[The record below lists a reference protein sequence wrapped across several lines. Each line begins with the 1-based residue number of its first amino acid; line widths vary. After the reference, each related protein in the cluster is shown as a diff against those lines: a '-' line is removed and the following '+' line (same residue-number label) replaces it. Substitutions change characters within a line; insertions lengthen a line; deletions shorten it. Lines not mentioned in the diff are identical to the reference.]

1 MAKSLLIS
9 GFAVVTLVVVAVV
22 VISSRS
28 KTPVSIPISDPVSAN
43 DFALPADDPELG
55 RRIYVRC
62 QACHGVDGKG
72 VAGNYP
78 PLTASSILNTDTAI
92 TLVLRGAQREV
103 KSSWNGQMPAFADQL
118 ADHEIAA
125 VLTWARSQWG
135 NQGAPVTA
143 ATVKTYRR

>member
-1 MAKSLLIS
+1 MAKSFLII
-9 GFAVVTLVVVAVV
+9 GFAAAALVVAGVV
-22 VISSRS
+22 VISSPNEKS
-28 KTPVSIPISDPVSAN
+28 VVITPSDIGSTN
-43 DFALPADDPELG
+43 ELALPADDPQLG

-62 QACHGVDGKG
+62 QACHGIDGKG

-103 KSSWNGQMPAFADQL
+103 KSSWNGQMPAFADL

-143 ATVKTYRR
+143 AAVRACR